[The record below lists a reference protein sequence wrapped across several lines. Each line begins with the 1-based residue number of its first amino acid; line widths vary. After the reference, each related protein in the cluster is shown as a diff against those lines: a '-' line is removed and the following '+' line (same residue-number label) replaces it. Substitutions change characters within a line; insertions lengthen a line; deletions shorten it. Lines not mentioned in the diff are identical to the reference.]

1 MQGHLSCLEASHHKS
16 LLLLPL
22 QAVYTVLREAEYR
35 STYPLPY
42 WNVPLLRWAVPRQRR
57 CTAALATVNS
67 TLDSL
72 ISKCKQLVA
81 EEDQEFGEEFV
92 GKQVRLNFRPQ
103 SGHPAK
109 VLCPI

>member
-1 MQGHLSCLEASHHKS
+1 M
-16 LLLLPL
+16 
-22 QAVYTVLREAEYR
+22 LREAEYR